1 LIKLASRRRRRKSI
15 GKVVTDVE
23 RRVRRVEKRPGAT
36 RLKRNV
42 VTGEK
47 IQYRT
52 VPTKAIQ
59 PDAITPNE
67 AEFGVTIVSDTEPT
81 DYLKAGTTWFDP
93 NTGAQSV
100 YDSGTENFIEA
111 TAIDYTARASAD
123 GKNTIYRQ
131 DYEPTGGTYVL
142 GDTWF
147 DTDDS
152 NKIYRYST
160 ATTATVT
167 NKALTSNVATL
178 TVSSAHTFVVGETI
192 TVSGV
197 DATFNGSYVVTATP
211 TSLTVRYEKTASNV
225 TSAASSGTITN
236 TAGWKG
242 FALGDGALQNISA
255 GKITA
260 GSLAA
265 NVIVTSNL
273 DAGQI
278 TSGFISSARIDAGT
292 ITAAQLTATAIDG
305 KTITGAVI
313 RQAASGTRIE
323 MDSASPGKISFYTA
337 SDTYPGIVEIGN
349 YGGARTVTIS
359 PPNSTNSPSSITLY
373 EESPGLSVARITSQY
388 LYFTASQVGF
398 FSTGSLG
405 MSYSNN
411 VSTIAPIFRN
421 IGIGGA
427 LPDAVGY
434 GYRGTVFFLT

>member
-1 LIKLASRRRRRKSI
+1 LASRRRRRKSI

-59 PDAITPNE
+59 PDAITANE
-67 AEFGVTIVSDTEPT
+67 AEFGTTFVTATEPT
-81 DYLKAGTTWFDP
+81 EYLKEGTTWFDP

-100 YDSGTENFIEA
+100 YDPGTENFIDA
-111 TAIDYTARASAD
+111 TAIDATARASAD

-131 DYEPTGGTYVL
+131 DYEPTGGTYAL

-152 NKIYRYST
+152 NKIHRYST
-160 ATTATVT
+160 AITATVT
-167 NKALTSNVATL
+167 NKSLTSNVATL

-197 DATFNGSYVVTATP
+197 DATFNGSYEVTATP
-211 TSLTVRYEKTASNV
+211 TALTVRYAKTASNV
-225 TSAASSGTITN
+225 ASAGSSGTITN

-242 FALGDGALQNISA
+242 FALGDGALINIA
-255 GKITA
+255 ANKITA
-260 GSLAA
+260 GSLDVGVLLA
-265 NVIVTSNL
+265 SNI

-278 TSGFISSARIDAGT
+278 NAGT
-292 ITAAQLTATAIDG
+292 INASIEMTSA
-305 KTITGAVI
+305 TITGGLI

-323 MDSASPGKISFYTA
+323 MNAANPGRISFYST
-337 SDTYPGIVEIGN
+337 TTNPGIVELTTDPYNGLS
-349 YGGARTVTIS
+349 TVIIYAPYNTGSPGYIS
-359 PPNSTNSPSSITLY
+359 MAQGNSTSFLNMKFNAGILQTGNLGLTYVNDVSAS
-373 EESPGLSVARITSQY
+373 LSVI
-388 LYFTASQVGF
+388 
-398 FSTGSLG
+398 
-405 MSYSNN
+405 
-411 VSTIAPIFRN
+411 RN
-421 IGIGGA
+421 IGASSLG
-427 LPDAVGY
+427 LPDASAYYNGSI
-434 GYRGTVFFLT
+434 FLVYE

>member
-1 LIKLASRRRRRKSI
+1 MASRRRRRKSI

-67 AEFGVTIVSDTEPT
+67 AEFGTTFVTTTEPT
-81 DYLKAGTTWFDP
+81 DYLKEGTTWVDP
-93 NTGAQSV
+93 T
-100 YDSGTENFIEA
+100 SGVANVWDPASEDFVEL

-142 GDTWF
+142 GDVWF

-160 ATTATVT
+160 AITATVT
-167 NKALTSNVATL
+167 NKSLTSNVATL

-197 DATFNGSYVVTATP
+197 DATFNGTHTVTSTPTAVTVRYVVTA
-211 TSLTVRYEKTASNV
+211 SNV
-225 TSAASSGTITN
+225 PSAASGGTITN

-242 FALGDGALQNISA
+242 FALGDGALLNISA
-255 GKITA
+255 NKITA
-260 GSLAA
+260 GTIDAS
-265 NVIVTSNL
+265 VITVSNL
-273 DAGQI
+273 DAGNI
-278 TSGFISSARIDAGT
+278 TTGT
-292 ITAAQLTATAIDG
+292 ITGRAITGATITGSTFQLAAGAQGGLFTITNTLLYSSPSLTWGPTASPYFEIYQFGGGSGTVINADGDANNGFLFINAAARIELQSPEVFSLYTIKMPSASSSASYGTAGLRNIYPTATAGTPSGGSDG
-305 KTITGAVI
+305 DIVVV
-313 RQAASGTRIE
+313 
-323 MDSASPGKISFYTA
+323 YT
-337 SDTYPGIVEIGN
+337 
-349 YGGARTVTIS
+349 
-359 PPNSTNSPSSITLY
+359 
-373 EESPGLSVARITSQY
+373 
-388 LYFTASQVGF
+388 
-398 FSTGSLG
+398 
-405 MSYSNN
+405 
-411 VSTIAPIFRN
+411 
-421 IGIGGA
+421 
-427 LPDAVGY
+427 
-434 GYRGTVFFLT
+434 